1 MEKFEKDQLLI
12 KAMDEYGHYLTRLAY
27 AFVKDE
33 VKAEDI
39 VQEVF
44 IRYYLNIENFEGRSS
59 VKTYLYRITVNECH
73 NYFKSWSYRK
83 MELSNLVS
91 NLLTNKQTT
100 EEEILQ
106 KEQAEYVAIKINELP
121 SKYKEVLWLHYYA
134 ELSVLEIGEVLKCS
148 PNTVKTRLVRGRNAA
163 RLTLNE
169 EEIQLA
175 RRH

>member
-1 MEKFEKDQLLI
+1 MEKLEKDQLLI
-12 KAMDEYGHYLTRLAY
+12 KAMEEFGHYLTRLAY

-33 VKAEDI
+33 ARAEDI
-39 VQEVF
+39 IQEVF
-44 IRYYLNIENFEGRSS
+44 IRYYINLEKFEGRSS

-73 NYFKSWSYRK
+73 NYFKSWAYRK
-83 MELSNLVS
+83 IELSNLVN

-106 KEQAEYVAIKINELP
+106 KEQTEYVAKKINELP

-134 ELSVLEIGEVLKCS
+134 ELSVLEIGEVLQCS

-169 EEIQLA
+169 EEIEYA

>member
-1 MEKFEKDQLLI
+1 MEKHERDHLLI

-33 VKAEDI
+33 VRAEDI
-39 VQEVF
+39 VQEAF
-44 IRYYLNIENFEGRSS
+44 IRYYVNLEKFEGRSS

-73 NYFKSWSYRK
+73 NYFKSWAYRK
-83 MELSNLVS
+83 LELSNLVN

-100 EEEILQ
+100 EEEVLQ
-106 KEQAEYVAIKINELP
+106 KEQAEYVALKINELP
-121 SKYKEVLWLHYYA
+121 IKYKEVLWLHYFA

-163 RLTLNE
+163 RLTLK
-169 EEIQLA
+169 EEIEHA